1 MRVVPFCFFA
11 LLVSCTQVEPQ
22 RDDVRKHIEQKIAK
36 SQQAWAVEDV
46 DAIIRHEHSNIHK
59 LMAVDNVIIGKEASR
74 ADLEVALKSYKFS
87 LKNYEIENFELTGDV
102 ATFYA
107 KVTLKGVPKTDGY
120 PFSVRTRTFTVWVRD
135 KKGPEE
141 WLAFREVVQAEP
153 VTQE

>member
-1 MRVVPFCFFA
+1 MRLVLFCFLA
-11 LLVSCTQVEPQ
+11 ALVSCTQVESQ
-22 RDDVRKHIEQKIAK
+22 REDVRNHIERKIAK
-36 SQQAWAVEDV
+36 SQQGWAVEDV

-87 LKNYEIENFELTGDV
+87 ITEYEIEDFELTGDV

-107 KVTLKGVPKTDGY
+107 KITLKGIPKTDGY
-120 PFSVRTRTFTVWVRD
+120 PFSVRTRTFTVWIRD
-135 KKGPEE
+135 KKDPEQ

-153 VTQE
+153 ATQE